1 MSYVTKTPLNAVL
14 AGTFV
19 ALAGI
24 ASAAPAALAAD
35 GPAYFPVN
43 PEAGGL
49 PPLSAPSSTFRA
61 ASPSD
66 AAASQQYVQ
75 YETEG
80 GVVRIPLHGAPEAW
94 EAPQIAAVPSAPR
107 QESGDFIEYET
118 EGGVQRIP
126 LR

>member
-1 MSYVTKTPLNAVL
+1 MSQVTKAPTNIAL

-19 ALAGI
+19 VLAGI
-24 ASAAPAALAAD
+24 ASAAPAMAG

-49 PPLSAPSSTFRA
+49 PPLSAPSSTFQT
-61 ASPSD
+61 ASPS
-66 AAASQQYVQ
+66 AAATSQQYIQ

-80 GVVRIPLHGAPEAW
+80 GVVRIPLRGAPEAW
-94 EAPQIAAVPSAPR
+94 ENPQLAEVPPAPR
-107 QESGDFIEYET
+107 EKNGDFIEYET

>member
-1 MSYVTKTPLNAVL
+1 MSYVTKTPLNVVL
-14 AGTFV
+14 AGTFI

-43 PEAGGL
+43 EEAGGL

-66 AAASQQYVQ
+66 AATSQQYVQ

-80 GVVRIPLHGAPEAW
+80 GVVRIPLAGASEAR
-94 EAPQIAAVPSAPR
+94 EAPQVAAAPSAPR